1 MTWQADC
8 CEKKVQTVAVHPT
21 QPHYFAA
28 ASLDRTVR
36 IFDLRKL
43 PGGAS
48 AQSCAAT
55 QSPKSASA
63 SASSSD
69 DFNPPSF
76 EPVSTFQEGNSV
88 NCAYWSPD
96 GGCLL
101 SVTQGNHLRVFAN
114 AHLGPSGT
122 HGAAKAAACTV
133 SHDNQTGRYLP
144 VFHACWDPK
153 RPRSFVLGSM
163 SRNPRIVEVFNVS
176 GGSTTPPPSWTTSTT
191 SSSAAAATSPKGKS
205 KAKAGATASSAA
217 AEAPSSSAG
226 PLTCKRVA
234 VLHGEGLSS
243 VQSRHAVHPFEDLIA
258 CANASGRVHI
268 FDSN

>member
-1 MTWQADC
+1 M
-8 CEKKVQTVAVHPT
+8 QTVAVHPT

-43 PGGAS
+43 PSGAS

-55 QSPKSASA
+55 QSSTKA
-63 SASSSD
+63 SSD

-114 AHLGPSGT
+114 AHLGPSGS

-176 GGSTTPPPSWTTSTT
+176 GGSATPAPSSTTSTT
-191 SSSAAAATSPKGKS
+191 SSAAAASPKGKGKS
-205 KAKAGATASSAA
+205 KAVAA
-217 AEAPSSSAG
+217 AIPSSEALSSSSG
-226 PLTCKRVA
+226 PVTCKRVA

-243 VQSRHAVHPFEDLIA
+243 VQSRHAVHPFHDLIA

-268 FDSN
+268 FDNE

>member
-1 MTWQADC
+1 
-8 CEKKVQTVAVHPT
+8 
-21 QPHYFAA
+21 
-28 ASLDRTVR
+28 
-36 IFDLRKL
+36 
-43 PGGAS
+43 
-48 AQSCAAT
+48 
-55 QSPKSASA
+55 
-63 SASSSD
+63 
-69 DFNPPSF
+69 
-76 EPVSTFQEGNSV
+76 
-88 NCAYWSPD
+88 
-96 GGCLL
+96 
-101 SVTQGNHLRVFAN
+101 LRVFAN

-176 GGSTTPPPSWTTSTT
+176 GGSTTPPTSLTTTSTPP
-191 SSSAAAATSPKGKS
+191 SSSAAASLKGKNKS
-205 KAKAGATASSAA
+205 KAGATPSAAA
-217 AEAPSSSAG
+217 AEAPSSG

-243 VQSRHAVHPFEDLIA
+243 VQSRHAVHPFQDLIA

-268 FDSN
+268 FDFN